1 MVQARW
7 NGAVI
12 ADSDDTVVVEGNHYF
27 PRAAVDAGVL
37 SESATTSLCP
47 WKGIAHYHH
56 VAVGGQ
62 VNRDAAWYYPD
73 PKEAA
78 AAIRSEEHTSE
89 LQSLMRTSYAVF
101 SLKTQ

>member
-1 MVQARW
+1 MVHARW
-7 NGAVI
+7 SGAVI
-12 ADSDDTVVVEGNHYF
+12 ADSDDTFVVEGNHYF

-73 PKEAA
+73 PK
-78 AAIRSEEHTSE
+78 RSEERRVGTECGSTCR
-89 LQSLMRTSYAVF
+89 SRGSP
-101 SLKTQ
+101 SP

>member
-1 MVQARW
+1 MGQARW

-27 PRAAVDAGVL
+27 PRAAGDAGVL

-47 WKGIAHYHH
+47 WKGIDHYHH

-62 VNRDAAWYYPD
+62 VNRDAAWYSPD
-73 PKEAA
+73 PTEAA
-78 AAIRSEEHTSE
+78 PDTEHRIACRQRGGGGWPRAE
-89 LQSLMRTSYAVF
+89 
-101 SLKTQ
+101 